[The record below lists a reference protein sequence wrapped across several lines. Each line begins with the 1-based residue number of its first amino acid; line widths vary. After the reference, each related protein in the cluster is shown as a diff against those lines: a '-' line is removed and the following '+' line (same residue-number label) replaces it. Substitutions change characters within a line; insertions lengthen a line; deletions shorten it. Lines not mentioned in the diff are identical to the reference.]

1 MKSLTAAA
9 GLLALGAMFASPAH
23 AQDLQPG
30 LWSGEMTP
38 PGGDPLPVM
47 FEVGERDGALRIV
60 MMNEDLGPMD
70 LTDEA
75 LAGDELTFWWN
86 PGVRVDCTLMRQED
100 GSLEGIC
107 ADERRP
113 AGGQGRLTMVPPEA

>member
-23 AQDLQPG
+23 AQDLQAG
-30 LWSGEMTP
+30 LWSGEMIP
-38 PGGDPLPVM
+38 PGGDPLPVH
-47 FEVGERDGALRIV
+47 FEVGMRDGALRIV

-70 LTDEA
+70 LTEET
-75 LAGDELTFWWN
+75 LEGDELTFAWN
-86 PGVRVDCTLMRQED
+86 PGVRVECVLTRQED
-100 GSLEGIC
+100 GHFEGIC
-107 ADERRP
+107 ADDRGA

>member
-9 GLLALGAMFASPAH
+9 GLLALGAIFAPPAH
-23 AQDLQPG
+23 GQDLTAG

-70 LTDEA
+70 LTEEA
-75 LAGDELTFWWN
+75 LEGDELTFAWN
-86 PGVRVDCTLMRQED
+86 PGVRVECTLMRQDD
-100 GSLEGIC
+100 GSFDGIC
-107 ADERRP
+107 ADERG
-113 AGGQGRLTMVPPEA
+113 ANGGEGRLTMIPPEA